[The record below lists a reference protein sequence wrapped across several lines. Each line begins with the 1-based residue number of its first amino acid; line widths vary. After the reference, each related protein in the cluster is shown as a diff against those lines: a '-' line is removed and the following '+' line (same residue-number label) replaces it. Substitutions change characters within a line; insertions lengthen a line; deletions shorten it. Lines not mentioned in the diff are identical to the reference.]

1 MEVKGICFK
10 CVMFLIDGFVDVD
23 LWGKEVL
30 CDVNGDYVGCLI
42 LGGYFVYF
50 GKQIGMGYVKFEL
63 VELGIKFKVK
73 IMGEFYDVEIVEDS
87 FYDFKNV
94 NICIDG

>member
-1 MEVKGICFK
+1 MFGIELGCDVILLEVDLLCFVDLFKDFNGKIEMEVKGICFK

-50 GKQIGMGYVKFEL
+50 GK
-63 VELGIKFKVK
+63 
-73 IMGEFYDVEIVEDS
+73 
-87 FYDFKNV
+87 
-94 NICIDG
+94 

>member
-1 MEVKGICFK
+1 
-10 CVMFLIDGFVDVD
+10 
-23 LWGKEVL
+23 
-30 CDVNGDYVGCLI
+30 
-42 LGGYFVYF
+42 
-50 GKQIGMGYVKFEL
+50 MGYVKFEL